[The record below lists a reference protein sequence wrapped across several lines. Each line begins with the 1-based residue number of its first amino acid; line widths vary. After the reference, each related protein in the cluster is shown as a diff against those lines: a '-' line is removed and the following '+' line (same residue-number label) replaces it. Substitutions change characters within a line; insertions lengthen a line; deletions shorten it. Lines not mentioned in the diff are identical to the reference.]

1 MPKFFGEKNKQAVIS
16 KSQTMEDGHVCVVDL
31 FCMVRLNAYYNKK
44 KLLKGRR
51 DFDHMTFVDHIT
63 SHFYRIYV
71 FDLKM

>member
-1 MPKFFGEKNKQAVIS
+1 
-16 KSQTMEDGHVCVVDL
+16 MEDGHVCVVDL
-31 FCMVRLNAYYNKK
+31 FCMVRLNAYCNKK

-63 SHFYRIYV
+63 SHHITSHFYRIYV